1 MSKNY
6 TLTQSF
12 VDVPYTSNRDDRT
25 DKFSDFGTK
34 NQVIANSNE
43 GTMYFVKDQT

>member
-25 DKFSDFGTK
+25 DKFSDSGTK

-43 GTMYFVKDQT
+43 